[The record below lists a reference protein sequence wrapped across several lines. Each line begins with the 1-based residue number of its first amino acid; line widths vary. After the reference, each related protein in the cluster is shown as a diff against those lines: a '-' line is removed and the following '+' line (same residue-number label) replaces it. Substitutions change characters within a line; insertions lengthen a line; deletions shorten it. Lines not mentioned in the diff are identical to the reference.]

1 MIPLILQA
9 NYKPDGWLGILL
21 GCKFHINYAKKPFDT
36 AYSETLEELQAAIK
50 GAEKKST
57 GTSPKKPAP
66 PPEPSRPL
74 SSTVNEST
82 TNPPSNSIVQLMSKF
97 RIDNSSEPTPI
108 SVKTLEKMSITDT
121 QYLLAENGL
130 EKFMSIF
137 MDMDGVRLA
146 KLFEIKNKAPQCY
159 YMLIKDKWDQMNQTK
174 ERSRDTSS
182 PARTLGASTSMAQF
196 LQLTI
201 ALDKLAH
208 RFSTN

>member
-1 MIPLILQA
+1 
-9 NYKPDGWLGILL
+9 
-21 GCKFHINYAKKPFDT
+21 
-36 AYSETLEELQAAIK
+36 
-50 GAEKKST
+50 
-57 GTSPKKPAP
+57 
-66 PPEPSRPL
+66 
-74 SSTVNEST
+74 
-82 TNPPSNSIVQLMSKF
+82 MSKF

-159 YMLIKDKWDQMNQTK
+159 YMLIKDQWDQMNQTK